1 MTRSCMSR
9 SNNFGPGPAWRVLP
23 LRQPASVLDG
33 GRVSLCD
40 MATPHPPHVCGR
52 MRAPGSASPTTRL
65 QSLIVFMAG
74 VLMLGGPAWAAVSR
88 EPVTMKVVA
97 VNPSAD
103 KHKTVPVRI
112 DLPMEVKPSD
122 ILDAGELAVEF
133 DTERSIYYLYKE
145 NVQLAPKQ
153 TKVFGVSVRDVWY
166 IPNEELEG
174 LKGHTSLMLSRLE
187 KSEYYPFAQQLGGS
201 ITQRL
206 DDILQMQADE
216 TIGRKQRIGA
226 YRLNVETLKVVKED
240 LARMEKLLSFTGG
253 PPVPEMMEESPLK
266 SDAPS
271 TTTTWLVIF
280 LIITFMGLLAGQ
292 FFFTWQRR
300 MKAMPEF
307 SGRDAGELLNSDS
320 PQDTAVEGR
329 GAHPAERT
337 PKPMG

>member
-1 MTRSCMSR
+1 MNRSCMSR
-9 SNNFGPGPAWRVLP
+9 SSNFGPGPAWRVLP

-33 GRVSLCD
+33 GRVSSCD
-40 MATPHPPHVCGR
+40 MAAPHPPHVCGR
-52 MRAPGSASPTTRL
+52 MRAPGSASPATRL
-65 QSLIVFMAG
+65 QSLTVLMAG
-74 VLMLGGPAWAAVSR
+74 VLMLGAPVRASVSR
-88 EPVTMKVVA
+88 EPVVMKVVA
-97 VNPSAD
+97 VNPSAE
-103 KHKTVPVRI
+103 KTRTVPVRI
-112 DLPMEVKPSD
+112 DLPMEIKPSD
-122 ILDAGELAVEF
+122 IIDPGEMAVEF
-133 DTERSIYYLYKE
+133 DTDRSIYYLYKD
-145 NVQLAPKQ
+145 NVQLAHKQ
-153 TKVFGVSVRDVWY
+153 TKVFQVSVRDVWY
-166 IPNEELEG
+166 LPEEELEG
-174 LKGHTSLMLSRLE
+174 LKGHTNLMLSRLE
-187 KSEYYPFAQQLGGS
+187 KSEYYPFAQQLGSS

-226 YRLNVETLKVVKED
+226 YRLNTETLKVVKED

-300 MKAMPEF
+300 MKALPEF
-307 SGRDAGELLNSDS
+307 SGREAGELMSSDS
-320 PQDTAVEGR
+320 PHDTTVEGR
-329 GAHPAERT
+329 GAHPVERT